1 MSPQD
6 YAITTDQLGRFFGK
20 RKVVEGLSLH
30 VPKGSIYGFLGL
42 NGAGKST
49 TLRMMMGMLTP
60 HFGSIQIAGLDPLR
74 QRLQVCERVGYVP
87 DKLAVYEW
95 MTTQEVLSFA
105 AYYRK
110 KHWNWKRVKELVEVF
125 SLPLNERIQT
135 LSKGQQA
142 KVNLLLAMA
151 FEPEVLL
158 LDEPTNG
165 LDPVVRR
172 EFVETLLSQYV
183 EDGRTVVISSHL
195 VQEIAGVVDHVGI
208 LRDGALAYEMGTEEF
223 LGEVVKLRAT
233 FSDVMPTPLSS
244 ELVLN
249 QTQKGRELVVTFL
262 RKNEEAIQKELA
274 AIKAQQVEE
283 LPLNLEEA
291 FMEVAAG
298 GKR

>member
-6 YAITTDQLGRFFGK
+6 YAITTDQLGRFFGRK
-20 RKVVEGLSLH
+20 KVVEGLSLR

-60 HFGSIQIAGLDPLR
+60 HFGSIEIAGLDPLR

-87 DKLAVYEW
+87 DKLGVYEW

-110 KHWNWKRVKELVEVF
+110 KHWKWKRVKELVEIF

-208 LRDGALAYEMGTEEF
+208 LRDGALAYELGTEEF
-223 LGEVVKLRAT
+223 LREVVKLRAT
-233 FSDVMPTPLSS
+233 FSEVAPLLSP

-249 QTQKGRELVVTFL
+249 QTQKGRELVVTFKRKSEEEL
-262 RKNEEAIQKELA
+262 RKELA
-274 AIKAQQVEE
+274 DKNAQLVEE